1 MDITF
6 FSKCLKDLVIV
17 NDVVTVPGL
26 GCFIATNVPASFS
39 DQGRTIN
46 PPYRKLSFRAVSK
59 DDGSLFLDALKKSLP
74 AGKNP
79 ENELLE
85 FITEFKKELNQKR
98 SVTLEGLGTM
108 RATAEKDYFFVASDD
123 MEIYPEGLGLEPIA
137 IKTHIVKNQ
146 SVETTTMAVHEPIEE
161 AFTEVEQATEVVEE
175 KEVEEAISTKAEV
188 EEGEIAPQPEPRIAP
203 EIEPE
208 SEQET
213 ETAPEPE
220 TRIALEIEP
229 EPELEPEQE
238 QEPQPEHKAESEPEP
253 KPAPARMKKHLPW
266 WIWPLIVLA
275 AFIIFLIVIY
285 VFKNQLS
292 PFSDRII
299 DGIDNMLNNLL
310 YSDEELEIIKN
321 LK

>member
-1 MDITF
+1 
-6 FSKCLKDLVIV
+6 
-17 NDVVTVPGL
+17 
-26 GCFIATNVPASFS
+26 
-39 DQGRTIN
+39 
-46 PPYRKLSFRAVSK
+46 
-59 DDGSLFLDALKKSLP
+59 
-74 AGKNP
+74 
-79 ENELLE
+79 
-85 FITEFKKELNQKR
+85 
-98 SVTLEGLGTM
+98 
-108 RATAEKDYFFVASDD
+108 
-123 MEIYPEGLGLEPIA
+123 
-137 IKTHIVKNQ
+137 
-146 SVETTTMAVHEPIEE
+146 MAVHEPIEE